1 MTPILAVNFKHI
13 INTFTYLSIENKTMI
28 KKILYLQLL
37 FIMFSCNHKIDKKD
51 VINKATKDNLTL
63 KRVDVIQESNYY
75 NVIKDLEQSVN
86 SSKEAWKNAP
96 ELNQLHRLIT
106 IDKVSKKFLEKLN
119 AGNYLGDDKVIA
131 YRFIKTDK
139 SKKLIGYAVI
149 LFHNQNQTTLY
160 YEINKVPYDYF
171 PTGGVKQLINK
182 GLVEEI
188 NKIEA
193 EYYKKQPVKLD
204 NQ

>member
-1 MTPILAVNFKHI
+1 
-13 INTFTYLSIENKTMI
+13 MI

-37 FIMFSCNHKIDKKD
+37 FIAFSCNNKIDNKE

-63 KRVDVIQESNYY
+63 KWVDVIQESNYY

-96 ELNQLHRLIT
+96 ELNQLHRLLT
-106 IDKVSKKFLEKLN
+106 IDKVSNKFLKKLN

-139 SKKLIGYAVI
+139 SKKKYIGYAVI
-149 LFHNQNQTTLY
+149 LFYDQNQTTLF
-160 YEINKVPYDYF
+160 YEINEVPYDYY

-182 GLVEEI
+182 GLVTEI

-193 EYYKKQPVKLD
+193 EYYKKHPVKLD
-204 NQ
+204 NK